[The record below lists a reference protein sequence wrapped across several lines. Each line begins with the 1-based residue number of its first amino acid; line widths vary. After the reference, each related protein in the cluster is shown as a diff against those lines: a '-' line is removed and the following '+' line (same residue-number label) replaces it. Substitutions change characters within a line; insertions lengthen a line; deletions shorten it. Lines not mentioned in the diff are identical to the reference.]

1 MNEKKRIFLCISL
14 AYSYL
19 CSIIDEQKLMK
30 KIIIAVVC
38 ALAIAGCNQKKGQ
51 TEGGADRDSL
61 LADSLRADSVISQIA
76 KVSPEDIEVDWANK
90 EIPVEKGG
98 KKPELITLLQAFN
111 KVWPTEVVDDLLDY
125 AKDSKFTEKM
135 NGETG
140 GAIVMDRKNGYAE
153 VVQGDAPGD
162 NMSAAVWGR
171 KDGNLLFI
179 INIVRLDKE
188 DDERTQQA
196 ICAYDYNPASE
207 TLTPE
212 RNAIIRFRQTA
223 GLTTTYKLPREG
235 KDVSIVE
242 RDKDFHGTFH
252 IFTWDGQYFSKEN
265 TISEEKLTKA
275 LNGTWTC
282 NEEGKPKLS
291 FKITNDDETY
301 CSITDCNVDGMTEY
315 EAAANAFDGFLHIYE
330 VSAPEE
336 NNIYPAIKCKFRLLK
351 NGKLQGSYYLR
362 TDEGKELNGEMT
374 LQKVSALGQ
383 YAE

>member
-1 MNEKKRIFLCISL
+1 MH
-14 AYSYL
+14 YL
-19 CSIIDEQKLMK
+19 CSIIDEHKLMK
-30 KIIIAVVC
+30 KIIFAVVC

-61 LADSLRADSVISQIA
+61 LADSLRADSIISQIA

-111 KVWPTEVVDDLLDY
+111 RVWPTEVVETLLDY

-282 NEEGKPKLS
+282 NEEGKPRLS
-291 FKITNDDETY
+291 FKITNDDDTY
-301 CSITDCNVDGMTEY
+301 CAITDCNVDGITEY
-315 EAAANAFDGFLHIYE
+315 EAAANAYDGFLHVYE
-330 VSAPEE
+330 VSSAGESNP
-336 NNIYPAIKCKFRLLK
+336 YPAIKCKFKLLK
-351 NGKLQGSYYLR
+351 NGKLHGTYYLR
-362 TDEGKELNGEMT
+362 LDEGQELNGEMT
-374 LQKVSALGQ
+374 LQKESTLGQ